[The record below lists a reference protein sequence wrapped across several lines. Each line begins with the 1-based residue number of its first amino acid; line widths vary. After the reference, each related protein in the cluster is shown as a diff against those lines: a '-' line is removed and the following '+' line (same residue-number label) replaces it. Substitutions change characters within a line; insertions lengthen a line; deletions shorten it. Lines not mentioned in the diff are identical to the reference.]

1 MCVCMCVCVCVSECV
16 CVYVYVCV
24 CVCVRARALLCVCD
38 QELYTQDYSTINWK
52 AMRSN
57 VASADL
63 YTPHSALLELAYC
76 AY

>member
-1 MCVCMCVCVCVSECV
+1 MPMCVHVCVHVCVWVNVCVCM
-16 CVYVYVCV
+16 CV